1 MKLRNGVHVLAYI
14 AVIAA
19 SAAGFSCSAAAQD
32 LRKDLRSL
40 LRRLPLRVTNKC
52 SRKKIQADLAKWKPK
67 IDTIGNVIVTRS
79 GAARRIRVI
88 VTPMDEPG
96 YIVSNI
102 TPDGYLRVQRLPQ
115 TAPNPVFDSLYSAEP
130 IYIRTRSGKKVRGVV
145 CRTFRTFAGR
155 AAGSR

>member
-32 LRKDLRSL
+32 LRKDLANFVET
-40 LRRLPLRVTNKC
+40 PAVTGYEQVLG
-52 SRKKIQADLAKWKPK
+52 KKIQADLAKWKPK
-67 IDTIGNVIVTRS
+67 VDTIGNVIVTVGS
-79 GAARRIRVI
+79 GAPLRVI
-88 VTPMDEPG
+88 AAPMDEPG

-115 TAPNPVFDSLYSAEP
+115 TAPNPVFDSLYAAEP
-130 IYIRTRSGKKVRGVV
+130 IQVRTRSGKMVSGVV
-145 CRTFRTFAGR
+145 SGLSVHLQPGA
-155 AAGSR
+155 